1 MAKRVIGFQSGP
13 QFAWMK
19 GSMKY
24 YSPDQGKT
32 EMLFD
37 LEQDPE
43 EADDLSKA
51 SVELLNRMRGEFER
65 WQVDCQNSAKSI
77 R

>member
-1 MAKRVIGFQSGP
+1 
-13 QFAWMK
+13 
-19 GSMKY
+19 MKY